1 MASIVSESLSLQEIF
16 LNATQIYLQIENGI
30 TNVTGKECAIQF
42 ETCARKIRHEN
53 IFSNN
58 ELVDDIKTSALKYLL
73 THAYLGKLYGEKVKV
88 DMIVEG
94 PAGRYKQ
101 LKRSILHY
109 TTFLNQLNNYKML
122 QKADELFFVE
132 MDADS
137 RKETTENKRARKVNS
152 YEEEKTLK
160 LKLKAYEKME
170 LTLLEKKNNKKETE
184 TANSALDEE
193 DEREKYL
200 TIIQLNVK
208 EALNNIDLSKRE
220 LEMLEQMRVNLGDRF
235 YGTKRNG
242 EDPHI
247 AKIKKEQENKRREQQ
262 LLAEYKNRPGTYNL
276 R

>member
-1 MASIVSESLSLQEIF
+1 
-16 LNATQIYLQIENGI
+16 
-30 TNVTGKECAIQF
+30 
-42 ETCARKIRHEN
+42 
-53 IFSNN
+53 
-58 ELVDDIKTSALKYLL
+58 
-73 THAYLGKLYGEKVKV
+73 
-88 DMIVEG
+88 
-94 PAGRYKQ
+94 
-101 LKRSILHY
+101 
-109 TTFLNQLNNYKML
+109 ML

-160 LKLKAYEKME
+160 LKLKAYEEME